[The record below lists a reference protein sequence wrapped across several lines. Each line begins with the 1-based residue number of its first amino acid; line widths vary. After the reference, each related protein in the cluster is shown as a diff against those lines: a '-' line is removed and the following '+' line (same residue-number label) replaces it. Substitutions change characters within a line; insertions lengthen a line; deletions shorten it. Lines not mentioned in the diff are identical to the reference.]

1 MQGRMY
7 SSIVISMFVI
17 GSGHLFYDLVLY
29 GINRLFRVTN
39 VPFEWVFLHQMLPSM
54 LINLLFAL
62 AIYVPVRRMFESLPG
77 KPAEKEE

>member
-17 GSGHLFYDLVLY
+17 GSGNLFYDLLLY
-29 GINRLFRVTN
+29 GINRLFRITS

-62 AIYVPVRRMFESLPG
+62 AIYVPVRRMFESLPV